1 MQQDYVLG
9 FVFDLY
15 AKKVLLMKKKKP
27 EWQAGFFNGIGG
39 KVESDESDMIDEDI
53 YAAMTR
59 ECEEETS
66 VKTHKLD
73 WRHFCTMQG
82 LNCPDGDWNV
92 YCLALYLTSPD
103 MKVNFT
109 TNEDE
114 LVVWFDLDHIQV
126 MLPKL
131 LGNIPWLVNMALDHR
146 VNGNFN
152 PPLIEYSG
160 GFSLP
165 LALNHKSVL

>member
-1 MQQDYVLG
+1 MQDYVLG
-9 FVFDLY
+9 FVFDMY

-39 KVESDESDMIDEDI
+39 KIESDEDKF
-53 YAAMTR
+53 AAIVR
-59 ECEEETS
+59 ECQEETS
-66 VKTHKLD
+66 VETHLHD

-82 LNCPDGDWNV
+82 LMCPDGDWNV
-92 YCLALYLTSPD
+92 YCLSLYLTSPD
-103 MKVNFT
+103 DRHGFK
-109 TNEDE
+109 TNESE
-114 LVVWFDLDHIQV
+114 LVIWFDLIDLHV

-131 LGNIPWLVNMALDHR
+131 LGNIPWLVSMALDHR
-146 VNGNFN
+146 ANGNFN

-165 LALNHKSVL
+165 LALNHKTLT

>member
-27 EWQAGFFNGIGG
+27 EWQKDFFNGVGG
-39 KVESDESDMIDEDI
+39 KVESDEDMYI
-53 YAAMTR
+53 AMAR
-59 ECEEETS
+59 ECQEETS
-66 VKTHKLD
+66 VETHFLD
-73 WRHFCTMQG
+73 WRHFCTMKG

-92 YCLALYLTSPD
+92 YCLSLHLTSPD

-114 LVVWFDLDHIQV
+114 LVLWFDLTDIQV
-126 MLPKL
+126 MLPRL
-131 LGNIPWLVNMALDHR
+131 LGNIPWLIGMALDHR
-146 VNGNFN
+146 VNGNFE
-152 PPLIEYSG
+152 PPIIEYSG

-165 LALNHKSVL
+165 LALNTKSVL